1 VKKVILC
8 IILILIVTSYQVWSE
23 GTYER
28 DNKIHPGAKM
38 ILEGN
43 GYKFDSN
50 NNLISYNKRPIVRFP
65 NEDDTNTNPHVYE
78 KNTIYLTTFDVN
90 QWVDKS
96 ILATTG
102 SELARQRTR
111 AILPPAITVMGG
123 GLQMNGT
130 RIFIQN
136 IPDRF
141 LREIGSSVKNA
152 FLLYT
157 GAQTFKMADGSSQ
170 VFPVFQLIDLFGDT
184 VSQAIH
190 AFNNVFEAGIYKT
203 ADGYQYARIN
213 GRTFGRDIATKRELH
228 EWNGSQWII
237 LIGE

>member
-1 VKKVILC
+1 MKKVVLGIV
-8 IILILIVTSYQVWSE
+8 LILIVTTYQVWAE
-23 GTYER
+23 GTAEGSNR
-28 DNKIHPGAKM
+28 IHPGARM
-38 ILEGN
+38 ILEGK
-43 GYKFDSN
+43 GYRFDTN
-50 NNLISYNKRPIVRFP
+50 NNPISFNNRPIVRFP

-111 AILPPAITVMGG
+111 AILPPIMTVMGG

-130 RIFIQN
+130 RIFINQ

-141 LREIGSSVKNA
+141 LRGINSSVQNA
-152 FLLYT
+152 FLVYT
-157 GAQTFKMADGSSQ
+157 GVQTFKMANGSSQ
-170 VFPVFQLIDLFGDT
+170 VFPVFQLIELFGDT
-184 VSQAIH
+184 VSQAVRD
-190 AFNNVFEAGIYKT
+190 FNNAFDAGIYKT
-203 ADGYQYARIN
+203 ENGYQYARIN

-228 EWNGSQWII
+228 EWNGSQWIV